1 MSGPLSL
8 RLHGPDLLYLARDL
22 WPWVCPMRRREFMT
36 LLGGAAAA
44 WPIAARAQGLTVP
57 LVGFL
62 NSASPGPFARLTD
75 AFRQGLR
82 VGGYVEGRNVRIEY
96 RWAEGEFARLPELA
110 ADLVHRRVSVI
121 VATGGTVSARAA
133 KEASATIPILF
144 IVGPNPIGDG
154 LVTSLNRPSGN
165 ATGVALYTSDLLPKR
180 LELLEKLLPRA
191 ARIALLVNP
200 NDAAHELETK
210 YVEDA
215 MRVTGQQMVLLKA
228 SAEREFEPALVSA
241 VQQQADALL
250 VSANPFFTQH
260 RVQLV
265 GLAARH
271 VIPAGYPWR
280 EYTDSG
286 GLMSYG
292 PSIAGAYHLIGRY
305 ASRILNGEKPTDLP
319 VQAPTSYEL
328 VINLKTAKA
337 LGLEVPPSLLAFADE
352 VIE

>member
-1 MSGPLSL
+1 
-8 RLHGPDLLYLARDL
+8 
-22 WPWVCPMRRREFMT
+22 VRRREFITM
-36 LLGGAAAA
+36 LGGAVV
-44 WPIAARAQGLTVP
+44 WPLEASAQDPAVP
-57 LVGFL
+57 LIGFL
-62 NSASPGPFARLTD
+62 NSASPGPFARLVD
-75 AFRQGLR
+75 AFRHGLR
-82 VGGYVEGRNVRIEY
+82 EGGFVEGRNVAIEY
-96 RWAEGEFARLPELA
+96 RWADGHFTKLPELA
-110 ADLVHRRVSVI
+110 ADLVHRRVSLI

-133 KEASATIPILF
+133 KEATATIPILF

-154 LVTSLNRPSGN
+154 LVTSLNRPGGN
-165 ATGVALYTSDLLPKR
+165 ATGVALYTSELLPKR
-180 LELLEKLLPRA
+180 LELLEKLLPGA
-191 ARIALLVNP
+191 ARIAVLVNP
-200 NDAAHELETK
+200 SDAAHELETK

-228 SAEREFEPALVSA
+228 SAERDFEPALVSA
-241 VQQQADALL
+241 VQQRADALL
-250 VSANPFFTQH
+250 VSANPFFTQR

-265 GLAARH
+265 ALAARH
-271 VIPAGYPWR
+271 AIPAGYPWR

-337 LGLEVPPSLLAFADE
+337 LGLEVPPTLLAFANE

>member
-1 MSGPLSL
+1 MAI
-8 RLHGPDLLYLARDL
+8 HI
-22 WPWVCPMRRREFMT
+22 RRREFIFT
-36 LLGGAAAA
+36 LGGAAAA
-44 WPIAARAQGLTVP
+44 WALAASAQRPNCPADRLSQQR
-57 LVGFL
+57 L
-62 NSASPGPFARLTD
+62 ARPFARLVD

-82 VGGYVEGRNVRIEY
+82 EGGYVEGRNVTIEY
-96 RWAEGEFARLPELA
+96 RWAEGQFARLPELA
-110 ADLVHRRVSVI
+110 ADLVHRRVSLI

-133 KEASATIPILF
+133 KEATATIPILF

-154 LVTSLNRPSGN
+154 LVTSLNRPGGN
-165 ATGVALYTSDLLPKR
+165 ATGVALYTSELLPKR

-191 ARIALLVNP
+191 ARIAVLVNP
-200 NDAAHELETK
+200 SDAAHELETK

-215 MRVTGQQMVLLKA
+215 MRVTGQQMVLVKA
-228 SAEREFEPALVSA
+228 SAERDFEPALVSA
-241 VQQQADALL
+241 VQQRADALL
-250 VSANPFFTQH
+250 VSANPFFTQR

-265 GLAARH
+265 ALAARH
-271 VIPAGYPWR
+271 AIPAGYPWR
-280 EYTDSG
+280 EYTNSG

-319 VQAPTSYEL
+319 VQGPTSYEL

-337 LGLEVPPSLLAFADE
+337 LGLEVPPSLLAVADE